1 MLDLETDC
9 IEIPSEKADEDV
21 QGISSGI
28 IDPENQMTVDDEDK
42 EDEIDP
48 ADPMYGLK

>member
-1 MLDLETDC
+1 MKLFHEQPKISDLAMLDLETDC

-28 IDPENQMTVDDEDK
+28 IDPEN
-42 EDEIDP
+42 
-48 ADPMYGLK
+48 